1 MSRIGLFVGV
11 GVGAED
17 QDSRRVKLSCLEHEA
32 IEEGS
37 NRVYVGGLRLIKPG
51 GIMSPTCTPSTV
63 PAQSTAPKIDSSTV
77 FPKET
82 AANTLSG
89 GCSHDVGEKQSC
101 SDDFLPS
108 NCT

>member
-1 MSRIGLFVGV
+1 MSRIGLFV

-51 GIMSPTCTPSTV
+51 GIMSPISTPT
-63 PAQSTAPKIDSSTV
+63 PPHLPLFLHRAQHPK
-77 FPKET
+77 
-82 AANTLSG
+82 
-89 GCSHDVGEKQSC
+89 
-101 SDDFLPS
+101 
-108 NCT
+108 

>member
-1 MSRIGLFVGV
+1 MSRIGLFV

>member
-1 MSRIGLFVGV
+1 MSRIGLFV

-51 GIMSPTCTPSTV
+51 GIMSPTPCLHLHTFHCSCTEHST
-63 PAQSTAPKIDSSTV
+63 QNRFKHSFSQRDRCKHTV
-77 FPKET
+77 RWVQP
-82 AANTLSG
+82 
-89 GCSHDVGEKQSC
+89 
-101 SDDFLPS
+101 
-108 NCT
+108 